1 MYERLNSKLAYF
13 VSLLRNTF
21 SSVNCVINLLI
32 DIGSFGNAVNK
43 ISVHLVY
50 FLQFNFDVPAGLV
63 VGILTP

>member
-1 MYERLNSKLAYF
+1 